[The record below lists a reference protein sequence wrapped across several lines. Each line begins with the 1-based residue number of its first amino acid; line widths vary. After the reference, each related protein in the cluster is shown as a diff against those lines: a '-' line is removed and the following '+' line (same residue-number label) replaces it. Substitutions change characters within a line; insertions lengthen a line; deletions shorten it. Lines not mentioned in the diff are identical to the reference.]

1 MENMPPEIETL
12 IIAEIAQAI
21 TPEEQAHL
29 NELRD
34 NDPAIQVLSDRL
46 YGQLGGLHKKTN
58 EEIAASVRLIIA
70 RANTGKIYKHRS
82 VLVSLRFP
90 LIAAASL
97 LGIFLLATKGYES
110 YLSKIPEL
118 ARQANDES
126 TYLFDG
132 NQWMSIKDGE
142 LNITK
147 DGQLYSNNTRLNTP
161 EKMFTRSNA
170 AIQVGRRKTISIKL
184 ADGSSIV
191 ANAGSTIRLPKQ
203 FAQKERK
210 VFISGEA
217 YCDIASRAGHPFI
230 VTYPTG
236 KVEVLGTAFNVRTY
250 DNETPSVAVVEGRV
264 RVNNKGATTILS
276 KGQKAT
282 YMQGQ
287 YKVAAFDVD
296 VVTAWKKNIVFF
308 PNASKQEVESAFE
321 IYYGKKLS
329 IDREFP
335 GGMGRINIVRSEKES
350 DFIVQLPHDLKETPS
365 NDGILHVK

>member
-1 MENMPPEIETL
+1 MENMPLEIETL

-34 NDPAIQVLSDRL
+34 NDPAIQVLSDKL
-46 YGQLGGLHKKTN
+46 YGQLGGLHRKTN
-58 EEIAASVRLIIA
+58 EEMEESVRHIIA
-70 RANTGKIYKHRS
+70 LANAGKVYKRRS
-82 VLVSLRFP
+82 ILVGLRFP

-110 YLSKIPEL
+110 YLGKIPEL
-118 ARQANDES
+118 ARQENDEN

-132 NQWMSIKDGE
+132 NQWMSVKDGE
-142 LNITK
+142 LNINE
-147 DGQLYSNNTRLNTP
+147 DGQLYSNNTRLSTP
-161 EKMFTRSNA
+161 EKLFTRSNA
-170 AIQVGRRKTISIKL
+170 AIQVGRRKTLSITL

-191 ANAGSTIRLPKQ
+191 ANAGSTIRLPKR
-203 FAQKERK
+203 FAENERK

-230 VTYPTG
+230 VSYPTG

-250 DNETPSVAVVEGRV
+250 DNETPSIAVVEGRV
-264 RVNNKGATTILS
+264 KVDNQGATTILTE
-276 KGQKAT
+276 GQKAT
-282 YMQGQ
+282 YIQGQ
-287 YKVAAFDVD
+287 YRVAAFDVN
-296 VVTAWKKNIVFF
+296 VVTAWKKNVVFF

-329 IDREFP
+329 IDRAFP
-335 GGMGRINIVRSEKES
+335 KGMGRINIVRSEKES
-350 DFIVQLPHDLKETPS
+350 EFVDQLPHDLKEVPS
-365 NDGILHVK
+365 KDGILHVQ